1 MKPLIK
7 LAEAIDSMNHKF
19 YLVASVAA
27 LLTALISAGNAAIRW
42 LFNDSNNGRLEIQW
56 YLFALCV
63 MFCAAYVLK
72 ANEHVRVDVI
82 YGKLKGKGSVWVDL
96 FGFIVFLM
104 PVCLYMVYLSYPLAA
119 KSFTTG
125 EMSSQASGLIRWPF
139 YWLVP
144 IGFGL
149 LALQGFSEIIKR
161 IGYITGN
168 YDMDLHYEK
177 PLQ

>member
-1 MKPLIK
+1 MKSLLK
-7 LAEAIDSMNHKF
+7 LAAAIDSLNHKF
-19 YLVASVAA
+19 YLLAAVAA

-42 LFNDSNNGRLEIQW
+42 IFNDSNNGRLEIQW

-82 YGKLKGKGSVWVDL
+82 YGKLKGKGSVYVDI
-96 FGFIVFLM
+96 FGLIVFLM
-104 PVCLYMVYLSYPLAA
+104 PVCFYMVYLSYPLAA
-119 KSFTTG
+119 KSFATG

-139 YWLVP
+139 HWMVP

-149 LALQGFSEIIKR
+149 LALQGVSELIKR
-161 IGYITGN
+161 VGYLTGDYN
-168 YDMDLHYEK
+168 MDFHYEK